1 MEGEQLSAG
10 VHKCPKSRLSRLP
23 EMKQR
28 ALYLGMATAESDK
41 DSGFSDGASDCQS
54 SLEPVDSE
62 DVRGVLCWSAKDG
75 ALQTPGTK
83 TGSFTGLSPV
93 LMMKNVF
100 FRQAN
105 ASVPQTWA
113 VHQPFEMMS
122 QSQPQ
127 ILFLPSAAPTLLNP
141 PTSSERRGYLPILNS
156 YAKIAPQPNK
166 EGLVLHGN
174 ETNDADG
181 PSRQKRFCVE
191 KHGTDVPGTLSS
203 KTTTLSSNSD
213 SLPCK
218 NDVLPSKS
226 DLLSPSPDAINTSAQ
241 KSGKGA
247 VWQNSL
253 VPVANAPALPLLS
266 NASIDM
272 PMDSAPIFKAGQ
284 SQTLKSSKKE
294 LPSVAK
300 VAVYISPPAREVCSS
315 SELTVQEQQ
324 SKSKRFQNTL
334 DVLHRSGLLEITM
347 KTKELARQNR
357 ATQAELDLL
366 KEQMQ
371 LFMEA
376 MQSSLPQSWA
386 KLHESL
392 SAGAPKTESAL
403 ADGGILQVSLESFG
417 M

>member
-1 MEGEQLSAG
+1 MEGEQLAAGGHKSAQ
-10 VHKCPKSRLSRLP
+10 SRLSRLP
-23 EMKQR
+23 RMKQR

-54 SLEPVDSE
+54 SLELVDSE
-62 DVRGVLCWSAKDG
+62 DVRSVLCWSAKDG
-75 ALQTPGTK
+75 TVQNPGTK
-83 TGSFTGLSPV
+83 NSSFTGLSPV

-105 ASVPQTWA
+105 ASVPQSWA
-113 VHQPFEMMS
+113 VHPPFEVTS

-127 ILFLPSAAPTLLNP
+127 ILFLPSAAPTLLSP

-166 EGLVLHGN
+166 EGSVLHGN
-174 ETNDADG
+174 ETNNADG
-181 PSRQKRFCVE
+181 PSKQKRLCVE
-191 KHGTDVPGTLSS
+191 KHETNVPGTLSRKS
-203 KTTTLSSNSD
+203 STLSINSD
-213 SLPCK
+213 SLSCK
-218 NDVLPSKS
+218 NHLLPSKS
-226 DLLSPSPDAINTSAQ
+226 DLLSHSADAVNTSAQ

-247 VWQNSL
+247 VLQSSSAA
-253 VPVANAPALPLLS
+253 VASSPAPTLLS
-266 NASIDM
+266 SASIDM
-272 PMDSAPIFKAGQ
+272 PMDSVPIFKAGQ
-284 SQTLKSSKKE
+284 SQTSKTAKEE

-300 VAVYISPPAREVCSS
+300 MAVYISPPAGEVCSS
-315 SELTVQEQQ
+315 SELSVQDQQ

-334 DVLHRSGLLEITM
+334 DVLHKSGLLEITM

-366 KEQMQ
+366 KEQVQ
-371 LFMEA
+371 LLMEA
-376 MQSSLPQSWA
+376 MQSSLPQAWA

-392 SAGAPKTESAL
+392 SAGAPKTESGL